1 MEKWALLVWKGLKV
15 EFHILI
21 ISNDERKHRSIGI
34 GVNRH
39 ESHDCTLPGTYTY

>member
-1 MEKWALLVWKGLKV
+1 MEKWAQLVWKGLKV

-34 GVNRH
+34 GVMNH
-39 ESHDCTLPGTYTY
+39 MIVHYTYPGSS